1 MQQASDEG
9 IRPAPEAARRCTVRN
24 IHNAPI
30 AFKDELIKMWAEK
43 SYLEAYDVL
52 SDADVTVTNESDK
65 EMQLP
70 KILSINKLVKD
81 VTY

>member
-1 MQQASDEG
+1 
-9 IRPAPEAARRCTVRN
+9 
-24 IHNAPI
+24 
-30 AFKDELIKMWAEK
+30 MWAEK
-43 SYLEAYDVL
+43 SYLEAYEVL